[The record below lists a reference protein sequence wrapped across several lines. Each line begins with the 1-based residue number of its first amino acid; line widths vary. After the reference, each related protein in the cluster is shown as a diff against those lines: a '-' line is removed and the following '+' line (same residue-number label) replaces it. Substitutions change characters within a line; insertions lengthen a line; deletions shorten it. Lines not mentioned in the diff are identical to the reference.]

1 MNTFLIAALMAL
13 TCFAGLAV
21 FASDSSDA
29 VSIGLSGDT
38 DWVETGETIQFE
50 VTAEGYTSSDGVS
63 YTAAVYNSS
72 GTRMTSAVT
81 SNEISIRSSD
91 YSYTLTVTAPN
102 TAGDYRLVVT
112 FTQEDA
118 DGNDVQIAQRVQNI
132 KVVEPVTLSVV
143 LSNDQDVA
151 RNITVYYVINGTRVD
166 DSRQEITV
174 PANGSTTVTYDYVVR
189 DLAQETTFYLEAA
202 GDTLSGDVTG
212 LGADYSHTF
221 YVNDNNYTLYEV
233 LAVIVLIIV
242 AIVAIY
248 IYRKPVKNYGKPKS
262 RR

>member
-21 FASDSSDA
+21 FVSDSSDA

-50 VTAEGYTSSDGVS
+50 VTAEGYSSSNSIS

-72 GTRMTSAVT
+72 GTRMTSAVSST
-81 SNEISIRSSD
+81 ERTITSSD

-174 PANGSTTVTYDYVVR
+174 PANGSITVTYDYVVR
-189 DLAQETTFYLEAA
+189 DLAQETTFYLEPA